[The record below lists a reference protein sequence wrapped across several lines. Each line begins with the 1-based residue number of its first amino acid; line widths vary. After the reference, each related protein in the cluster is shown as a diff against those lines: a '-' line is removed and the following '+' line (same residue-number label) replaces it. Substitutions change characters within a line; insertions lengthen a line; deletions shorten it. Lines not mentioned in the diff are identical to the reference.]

1 MIKEATQATQ
11 TTPTNLGSTST
22 RFVRPWY
29 KEFYVWMV
37 IAGPVSAMLACAVTA
52 AYILQGPDAV
62 VSENYYK
69 EGLALAKEVSVA
81 QPAMQPAKTGRNHS
95 ATGGDGVGKP
105 HLQLNPQP
113 NAKP

>member
-1 MIKEATQATQ
+1 MIKISTQPMSAL
-11 TTPTNLGSTST
+11 PGI
-22 RFVRPWY
+22 RPWY

-52 AYILQGPDAV
+52 VYILQGPDAV

-69 EGLALAKEVSVA
+69 EGLALAKEVAVA
-81 QPAMQPAKTGRNHS
+81 QSAMQPAKTGRNHS
-95 ATGGDGVGKP
+95 ATGGDK
-105 HLQLNPQP
+105 

>member
-1 MIKEATQATQ
+1 MM
-11 TTPTNLGSTST
+11 TTSNPTHP
-22 RFVRPWY
+22 VIPIIRPWY

-52 AYILQGPDAV
+52 VYILQGPDAV
-62 VSENYYK
+62 VSENYYQ
-69 EGLALAKEVSVA
+69 EGLALAKEVEVA

-95 ATGGDGVGKP
+95 ATGGDK
-105 HLQLNPQP
+105 